1 MSGLIYKNFWINKW
15 SFLFTLIVS
24 FLCCAVIIVVSIL
37 SGPDIAV
44 EKDGVK
50 EISLNFM
57 LIYYLAFMLPL
68 LASNLLFAA
77 DESKICSAFA
87 MSTPQGGKG
96 HIESKYWYILIVNL
110 TVLFISFITDTITFG
125 ILGGNF
131 SAATMLMIIFCWR
144 LLLSAIE
151 TPFIIRFGSQKGLA
165 IKGLV
170 IAFIVF
176 LVILYF
182 MFGDISW
189 LINTED
195 PLRAFMEWLKS
206 GKIIF
211 SLSLFP
217 FVSIAAYW
225 LSCKISVKLFRN
237 GAENYEQ

>member
-1 MSGLIYKNFWINKW
+1 MSGLIYKNFRINKW
-15 SFLFTLIVS
+15 PFLFALIIS

-57 LIYYLAFMLPL
+57 LIYYLAFMLPSL
-68 LASNLLFAA
+68 TSNLLFAA

-131 SAATMLMIIFCWR
+131 SAATMLMMIFCWR

-176 LVILYF
+176 LAALYF

-189 LINTED
+189 LINTDD
-195 PLRAFMEWLKS
+195 PLSEFIEWLKS

-211 SLSLFP
+211 HLSLFP

-225 LSCKISVKLFRN
+225 LSCKISVKLFRK